1 MFLDPE
7 SQCEVDG
14 RNNAGEGPVGHR
26 AVAVAMGRTSP
37 KRRER
42 RWARSPERA
51 SCLATT
57 AGPLLMN
64 ARCEQGGR
72 FGDVAVGEVAVGDV
86 AMGDV
91 AMGDVAMGDV
101 AMGEVAVGDVAMGD
115 VAMGDVAMGDVA
127 VGEVAVG
134 DVAMGDVAMGDV
146 TENTPLLAAARWPA
160 LPQPLGPG
168 LSDDQG
174 FWEGSLSR
182 EGSGV
187 QGRGRLGSE
196 VAGLSLSPSS
206 SSPLSFSSCSSS
218 SPSLGPADK
227 PEGLHFRLA
236 SSQRLRSVLCNLKI
250 YGLFVCVVICSVVFS
265 LHPDREHSWEMFA
278 VSADQEH
285 LMNLTDARSS
295 ALLRLSLTG
304 PFSLGPAVPAGG
316 AAATGDFL
324 LVEVHQQEDERRG
337 PAGGRPPRRTL
348 FNWTIPLESRNMEQ
362 TLITRDIDTISSDE
376 ASVRVRAFV
385 SRGRVVPLAASHRYQ
400 YASAE
405 LQATAAAL
413 ILAAVYAFIVFE
425 VVHRALAAMLGSLA
439 ALAVLAAIGN
449 RPALTTVVAWIDY
462 GTLALLFGMMILVAV
477 FSETGFFDW
486 CAVMAYKVSRGRV
499 WPMMFVLCFLAAILS
514 AFLDNVT
521 TMLLFTP
528 VTIRLCEV
536 VNLDPRYVL
545 IAEVLFTN
553 IGGAA
558 TAVGD
563 PPNVIIVSNPRLQ
576 ALGIEFASFTL
587 HMLPGILLV
596 SAVSFPFLRLLFCGT
611 KLYNREPADIM
622 ELQHEVLVW
631 KLAAQRITPA
641 SREET
646 TVKCLL
652 MHKVLSLEELL
663 RKKMNTF
670 HRQISEQDEN
680 WEENIQELQKK
691 HHITDTALLCKCVSV
706 TGAVLATF
714 FVSSLVPGI
723 HLDLGWIAMLGAM
736 WLLVLADVQDF
747 DIILHRVEWA
757 TLLFFSALFIL
768 MEALAHLR
776 LIDYI
781 GRQTSSL
788 IKSVPAESRLVVA
801 CVLILWVAALASSL
815 IDNIPFTATMIPV
828 LLNLSQDPDVNLPIK
843 PLIYS
848 LAFGACLGGNG
859 TLIGASS
866 NVVCAGIAEQHG
878 YGFSFMQF
886 FKLGF
891 PMMLLSTTVATAYL
905 LVCHGVLEWN
915 S

>member
-1 MFLDPE
+1 MFLDPKS
-7 SQCEVDG
+7 SQCEAG
-14 RNNAGEGPVGHR
+14 GHNNAAEVGHG
-26 AVAVAMGRTSP
+26 AVAMAMGLASP

-42 RWARSPERA
+42 RWARSPER
-51 SCLATT
+51 SPRLATN

-64 ARCEQGGR
+64 ARARLKSVTSRLSPFPSPVRCEQGGR
-72 FGDVAVGEVAVGDV
+72 FGDVTV
-86 AMGDV
+86 
-91 AMGDVAMGDV
+91 GDVAMGDV
-101 AMGEVAVGDVAMGD
+101 AMGEV
-115 VAMGDVAMGDVA
+115 
-127 VGEVAVG
+127 
-134 DVAMGDVAMGDV
+134 
-146 TENTPLLAAARWPA
+146 TESTPLLAAPRWPA
-160 LPQPLGPG
+160 LPQPLQPG
-168 LSDDQG
+168 LPDDQG
-174 FWEGSLSR
+174 FWEDSFSR

-187 QGRGRLGSE
+187 QSRCRLGSE

-206 SSPLSFSSCSSS
+206 SSSSSPLSFSSCSSSSS

-227 PEGLHFRLA
+227 AEGLHARLA

-250 YGLFVCVVICSVVFS
+250 YGLFVVVVICSVVFS
-265 LHPDREHSWEMFA
+265 MYPDRELSWQMFA

-295 ALLRLSLTG
+295 ALLRLTLTG
-304 PFSLGPAVPAGG
+304 PFSLGGGPAAPVGG
-316 AAATGDFL
+316 AATGDFL
-324 LVEVHQQEDERRG
+324 LVEVHQQEVEQRG
-337 PAGGRPPRRTL
+337 RAGGRPPRRVRML

-362 TLITRDIDTISSDE
+362 TLMTRDIDTISSDE
-376 ASVRVRAFV
+376 VSVRVRAFV

-413 ILAAVYAFIVFE
+413 ILTAVYAFIVFE

-587 HMLPGILLV
+587 HMLPGIVLV

-670 HRQISEQDEN
+670 RRQISEEDEN

-691 HHITDTALLCKCVSV
+691 HHITDTALLCKCVAV
-706 TGAVLATF
+706 TSAVLATF

-747 DIILHRVEWA
+747 DVILHRVEWA

-788 IKSVPAESRLVVA
+788 IKAVPAESRLVVA
-801 CVLILWVAALASSL
+801 CVLVLWVAALASSL